1 MESEPRPRL
10 CFLTQGARGY
20 GFHLH
25 GERNRGGQ
33 FIRKVEPGSSADL
46 AGLRPG
52 DRVVEVNGENVEKEN
67 HHQVVNRI
75 REVDHRTR
83 LLVVD
88 RDTDDYLHS
97 HGLACTEDL
106 AVEMGTLSPRPSP
119 GPTPSSS
126 PIPRES
132 SPLSPKPNHT
142 QSIPPAGADS
152 PVITQGKMKR
162 SSVTSSKASDPE
174 IELSPESTTDLFF
187 PRLCH
192 VVKGDHGY
200 GFNLHSDKTRRGQF
214 VRSVDP
220 GSAAEGAD
228 MRPGDR
234 LVEVNGVN
242 IEGLRHSEVVALIRA
257 GGEEVSLLMVDQVT
271 DKLFHRLG
279 ITPTTSHVKESGP
292 PTPPPTTGPPATDPP
307 IINVTLTDSPAT
319 EASPKSRANGSSASQ
334 SSRSSTT
341 QSEVSSSDMS
351 IQVPDEDDRRVSDPF
366 MDIGLRLKEGAPY
379 GMEQETRDLQ
389 QLLTPGYAS
398 RTRNKVNGVN
408 IEGLRHSEVVA
419 LIRAGGEEVSLLMVD
434 QVTDKLFHRLGI
446 TPTTS
451 HVKEVYAD
459 ESATE
464 SGPPTP
470 PPTTGPHATDPPI
483 INVTLTDSPATEAS
497 PKSRANGSSA
507 SQSSR
512 SSTTQS
518 EVSSSD
524 MSIQVPDEDDRRVS
538 DPFMDIGL
546 RLSPTAAEAKQKA
559 LAGRNKK
566 RAPPMEWSKKQE
578 IFSNF

>member
-279 ITPTTSHVKESGP
+279 ITPTTSHVKE
-292 PTPPPTTGPPATDPP
+292 
-307 IINVTLTDSPAT
+307 
-319 EASPKSRANGSSASQ
+319 
-334 SSRSSTT
+334 
-341 QSEVSSSDMS
+341 
-351 IQVPDEDDRRVSDPF
+351 
-366 MDIGLRLKEGAPY
+366 
-379 GMEQETRDLQ
+379 
-389 QLLTPGYAS
+389 
-398 RTRNKVNGVN
+398 
-408 IEGLRHSEVVA
+408 
-419 LIRAGGEEVSLLMVD
+419 
-434 QVTDKLFHRLGI
+434 
-446 TPTTS
+446 
-451 HVKEVYAD
+451 VYAD

-470 PPTTGPHATDPPI
+470 PPTTGPPATDPPI